1 MGFDLLLYQRGVLT
15 GGPSVQDILRCN
27 ELTAPFGLKL
37 TEGQALE
44 LLETRTLS
52 LRETGRIELG
62 GGIIDQ
68 LIEAFCDSP
77 FLCQENYAP
86 TLQSL
91 IELFYQYKNETSDQL
106 RDEELIRA
114 MKEAFDG
121 ICQGSLAL
129 LAERELDRLAREIR
143 GCSNE
148 VEEDGK
154 S

>member
-27 ELTAPFGLKL
+27 KLTAPFGLKL

>member
-1 MGFDLLLYQRGVLT
+1 M
-15 GGPSVQDILRCN
+15 S
-27 ELTAPFGLKL
+27 
-37 TEGQALE
+37 
-44 LLETRTLS
+44 
-52 LRETGRIELG
+52 LG